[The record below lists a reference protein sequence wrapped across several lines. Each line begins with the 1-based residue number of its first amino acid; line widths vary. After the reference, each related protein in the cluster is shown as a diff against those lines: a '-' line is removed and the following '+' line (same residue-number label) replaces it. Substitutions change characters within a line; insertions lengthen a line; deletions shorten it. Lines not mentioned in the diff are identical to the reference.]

1 MFGLM
6 AQFTLSNCMKI
17 NQGRINS
24 NDLTPKI
31 LGTGLIALDIVL
43 DSKQSLLTYGL
54 GGSAGNVLSILAGL
68 GWSSSPIGKL
78 GCDVAADIILEEFR
92 SLNVNLELIVQE
104 HGNSTPVIY
113 QHQLDE
119 GSNKTHK
126 FSFECPVCG
135 VRRSWNAPNIDR
147 PSSDVLDA
155 IQPNVVYLD
164 RATLIGIEIAEY
176 YKSRNVLI
184 FFEPSTVGDN
194 QDLFKRALAV
204 ADIVKYA
211 DDRLGDLES
220 FDLSHIFVEICTKGA
235 DGLKF
240 RAPSLGND
248 WMELDS
254 FNSPQVIDTSGAGD
268 WCTSGMLYYL
278 FDKDPTCTI
287 SRITYNSL
295 NEALRFGQAL
305 SALNCM
311 VVGARGLA
319 KKLHKNKISSLAE
332 KLLKVKTESISVS
345 EKNAKADSILREGWS
360 KLVTRQLNPA
370 KSATSSD
377 FNHRL
382 CCHTKL

>member
-1 MFGLM
+1 MFGWM
-6 AQFTLSNCMKI
+6 AQFIHSYSMKLDQDI
-17 NQGRINS
+17 SNS
-24 NDLTPKI
+24 NASGPKI

-68 GWSSSPIGKL
+68 GWTSSPVGKL
-78 GCDVAADIILEEFR
+78 GCDVAAEIILDEFK
-92 SLNVNLELIVQE
+92 SLNANVELIVQE
-104 HGNSTPVIY
+104 HGEPTPVIY

-119 GSNKTHK
+119 GNNKTHK
-126 FSFECPVCG
+126 FSFACPVCG
-135 VRRSWNAPNIDR
+135 IKRSWNSPSIDL
-147 PSSDVLDA
+147 PSPKVLDA

-164 RATLIGIEIAEY
+164 RATVIGIEIAEY
-176 YKSRNVLI
+176 YKNQNVLI

-194 QDLFKRALAV
+194 PELFKRALAV
-204 ADIVKYA
+204 ADVVKYA
-211 DDRLGDLES
+211 DDRLGDLEA

-254 FNSPQVIDTSGAGD
+254 FNSPKVIDTSGAGD

-278 FDKDPTCTI
+278 FDKDPNCTI
-287 SRITYNSL
+287 AKITYNRL

-311 VVGARGLA
+311 VIGARGLA

-332 KLLKVKTESISVS
+332 KLQKVKAEAISLP
-345 EKNAKADSILREGWS
+345 EKNAKADRILREGWS
-360 KLVTRQLNPA
+360 KLITRQLSPA
-370 KSATSSD
+370 KSITRSD
-377 FNHRL
+377 FSHRL
-382 CCHTKL
+382 CCHTEL